1 MMEKKNLKKRHQL
14 RAVIITALLVAA
26 LMITGIFAVRNY
38 ENSVVD
44 TYARQQDNYVRLAL
58 DQIKA
63 GKDSDD
69 REIIKNVLSSI
80 DGSSTSY
87 WTFSKENTLIYVRNV
102 LETSE
107 YRGYTSDSYY
117 RSASAKLFIKSLS
130 DNEVSHGIIKIGNDR
145 FIASGVVFSLGNTSY
160 RLCFLTEDS
169 VILDNNSFIAG
180 RVTFYLVWAAMIILI
195 IMVILISSVK
205 IDSLSE
211 KAYEDNKT
219 IISLNKKLEKKIKTE
234 SFDRDYSPENNA
246 YSFRMLPM
254 FKDSFRTHGIY
265 SAPLVRVMFSN
276 KSDRDSFLFIIP
288 DDMKKRVLRFR
299 GHSNDYGSEAGLL
312 FPGESVE
319 YARMTAAEYATSG
332 RITFCED
339 ILKEE
344 I

>member
-1 MMEKKNLKKRHQL
+1 MEKKILMKRHQL
-14 RAVIITALLVAA
+14 RQILLTAAMAAV
-26 LMITGIFAVRNY
+26 LMITGIFSVRNY
-38 ENSVVD
+38 ENAVVD

-58 DQIKA
+58 DQINA

-69 REIIKNVLSSI
+69 KEIIKNVLSSI

-117 RSASAKLFIKSLS
+117 RSASAKRFFKSLS
-130 DNEVSHGIIKIGNDR
+130 DNDVSHGIIKIGDDR
-145 FIASGVVFSLGNTSY
+145 FIASGVVFSLGDTSY

-180 RVTFYLVWAAMIILI
+180 RVTFYLVWSLMIVLI
-195 IMVILISSVK
+195 VMVIMIASVK

-211 KAYEDNKT
+211 KAFDDKKT
-219 IISLNKKLEKKIKTE
+219 IISLNKKLEKKIRTE
-234 SFDRDYSPENNA
+234 SFERDYSPLNNA
-246 YSFRMLPM
+246 YSFHMLPM
-254 FKDSFRTHGIY
+254 FKDSFRRHGIY

-288 DDMKKRVLRFR
+288 DDMKRRVIRFR

-312 FPGESVE
+312 FPGESEE
-319 YARMTAAEYATSG
+319 YARMTAAEYASSG